1 MSTDTLKK
9 YDSSPEQWAEL
20 YGDYL
25 YNYCISRVNSREVAL
40 DLVQETFLAGLSAR
54 TSFEGRSSVKT
65 WLISILKRK
74 IIDHYRKSY
83 RNKEDA
89 ILDKNFSEGGGELP
103 FHSDGEMQGQWKAD
117 RVPQDWNIS
126 ADKAMENEELGSII
140 KDCITALPEKWGAV
154 FALRVVEELASEDVC
169 KEMGITASNLWVIL
183 HRAKLQLRDCVEK
196 NWLK

>member
-1 MSTDTLKK
+1 MSSESHKEH
-9 YDSSPEQWAEL
+9 DSSPEQWAEL

-25 YNYCISRVNSREVAL
+25 YNYSISRVNSREVAL

-74 IIDHYRKSY
+74 IIDHYRKNY
-83 RNKEDA
+83 RNKEDT

-103 FHSDGEMQGQWKAD
+103 FYSDGEMKGQWKAD

-126 ADKAMENEELGSII
+126 AEKALENEELGNII
-140 KDCITALPEKWGAV
+140 KDCITALPDKWGAV

-169 KEMGITASNLWVIL
+169 KEMEITASNLWVIL